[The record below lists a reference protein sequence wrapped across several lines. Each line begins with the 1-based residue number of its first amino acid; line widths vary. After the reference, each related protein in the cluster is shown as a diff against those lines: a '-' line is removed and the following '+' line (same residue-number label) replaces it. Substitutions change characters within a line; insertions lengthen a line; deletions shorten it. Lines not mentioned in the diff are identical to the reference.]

1 MPSSVSVT
9 LTPKA
14 PGTLER
20 RVPSAAVASSASS
33 PVTRACGADG
43 LGAARPSGGEGP
55 RPSGDGQ
62 RGGGAGL
69 VAHVEGYVGG
79 AGGASSVALT
89 QTHMTV
95 PAVPWDAGI
104 GALRAAGER
113 RRYPLGPHR
122 PPDRAYG
129 GGACAAWS
137 CGTGVTLQYIRGAR
151 GLGIDHL
158 VRLAEVWDAGAS
170 VWSVAERKACTTDL
184 GDDRALIAV
193 SAASNRSKADQDPT
207 TRLPPATAASMSP
220 TGWPTRPGG
229 A

>member
-1 MPSSVSVT
+1 
-9 LTPKA
+9 
-14 PGTLER
+14 
-20 RVPSAAVASSASS
+20 
-33 PVTRACGADG
+33 
-43 LGAARPSGGEGP
+43 
-55 RPSGDGQ
+55 
-62 RGGGAGL
+62 
-69 VAHVEGYVGG
+69 
-79 AGGASSVALT
+79 
-89 QTHMTV
+89 MTV

-170 VWSVAERKACTTDL
+170 VWSVAERKAYTTDL

>member
-1 MPSSVSVT
+1 MQRALLEGRDPVRQVTVS
-9 LTPKA
+9 
-14 PGTLER
+14 G
-20 RVPSAAVASSASS
+20 
-33 PVTRACGADG
+33 
-43 LGAARPSGGEGP
+43 
-55 RPSGDGQ
+55 
-62 RGGGAGL
+62 
-69 VAHVEGYVGG
+69 VEGQVWLPTLKVTWVGPV
-79 AGGASSVALT
+79 GASSVALT

-170 VWSVAERKACTTDL
+170 VWSVAERKAYTTDL